1 MKRIEDIGEFKLIER
16 LARFLPSTPTVVEG
30 IGDDCAVVRL
40 FGHQLMVT
48 SDLSVENTHF
58 RRDYAHPEEIGWK
71 VAASSL
77 SDIAAMGGT
86 PLFALTSLSC
96 PSDTPIIFL
105 EQMYQ
110 GISNL
115 LSRYGVVV
123 IGGDTTRSPELISI
137 DVTVFGEVSG
147 NRFLR
152 RRGAQIGDLLTV
164 TGFLGESAAG
174 LDALRHGRDA
184 HQLKE
189 EHLRPKPRILEGLWL
204 SGRPQVHAMLDIS
217 DGLYQDAGHL
227 AKPGR
232 LGINVDPSRLPL
244 SDAFKDYCER
254 WDLDPID
261 TALSGGEDYELLF
274 ATDSGECT
282 QIMHAFRQEF
292 RTPITVIGE
301 FTDAWT
307 GVRIQ
312 GQKREGGGYNHF
324 MHGPEDRRD
333 AGE

>member
-1 MKRIEDIGEFKLIER
+1 MKRVEDIGEFKLIER
-16 LARFLPSTPTVVEG
+16 LARYLPSTPTVVEG

-40 FGHQLMVT
+40 FGRQLMIT

-58 RRDYAHPEEIGWK
+58 QCNYANPEEIGWK

-96 PSDTPIIFL
+96 PRDTSVSFL

-123 IGGDTTRSPELISI
+123 IGGDTTRSAELLSI
-137 DVTVFGEVSG
+137 DITVLGEVSG

-164 TGFLGESAAG
+164 TGMLGDSAAG
-174 LDALRHGRDA
+174 LDALRHARDA
-184 HQLKE
+184 HQLKQA
-189 EHLRPKPRILEGLWL
+189 HLRPRPRILEGLWL

-217 DGLYQDAGHL
+217 DGLVQDAAHL

-232 LGINVDPSRLPL
+232 LGVNVDPSRLPL
-244 SDAFKDYCER
+244 SDPLKEYCER
-254 WDLDPID
+254 WGLDPIE
-261 TALSGGEDYELLF
+261 TALRGGEDYELLF

-312 GQKREGGGYNHF
+312 GEKRESGGYDHF
-324 MHGPEDRRD
+324 VPPPEDRPD
-333 AGE
+333 AEG